1 MKSILT
7 VLFFILFSIINS
19 FAACDDP
26 LGDGVDYSF
35 CQFSEEQDLSRAYAP
50 NSNLS
55 FISFIKVNLDK
66 SILLNTNL
74 SNGNFAEAS
83 FFRANLY
90 EANLE
95 GGNFE
100 KSNFTSANLTRVNFK
115 GS

>member
-1 MKSILT
+1 MKIFLIIISLIF
-7 VLFFILFSIINS
+7 VFIGNS
-19 FAACDDP
+19 YSACDDP

-66 SILLNTNL
+66 SILMNTNL

-83 FFRANLY
+83 FFRANLFFLK
-90 EANLE
+90 AFN
-95 GGNFE
+95 
-100 KSNFTSANLTRVNFK
+100 SS
-115 GS
+115 

>member
-1 MKSILT
+1 MKNILII
-7 VLFFILFSIINS
+7 LFFILFSKINS
-19 FAACDDP
+19 YAACDDP

-50 NSNLS
+50 LS

-66 SILLNTNL
+66 SILMNTNL

-90 EANLE
+90 
-95 GGNFE
+95 GKFRGWKF
-100 KSNFTSANLTRVNFK
+100 
-115 GS
+115 